1 MAIKKETVK
10 KSKNLQQPARH
21 CMIKKKGK
29 YEYITF
35 IILQFKSGLRLR
47 RKGRIYKKKQ
57 GFKITSDLDY
67 RNGSRTGFELKLS
80 LHMIAGIISVV
91 SLTLA
96 WLNRH
101 PVSRLYMP

>member
-1 MAIKKETVK
+1 M
-10 KSKNLQQPARH
+10 
-21 CMIKKKGK
+21 
-29 YEYITF
+29 YE
-35 IILQFKSGLRLR
+35 
-47 RKGRIYKKKQ
+47 KKQ
-57 GFKITSDLDY
+57 GYKTTSDLDY

>member
-1 MAIKKETVK
+1 M
-10 KSKNLQQPARH
+10 
-21 CMIKKKGK
+21 
-29 YEYITF
+29 YE
-35 IILQFKSGLRLR
+35 
-47 RKGRIYKKKQ
+47 KKQ
-57 GFKITSDLDY
+57 GYKITSDLDY
-67 RNGSRTGFELKLS
+67 RKGRRTGFELKLS